1 MKHLT
6 SGQKALSRGSPWSA
20 AAHRS
25 VARSSLS
32 GLTWLRNAAMPSAVT
47 SRHMT
52 PTTRPSTT
60 ATTAGSPLAVAGV
73 DLGRAADDGA
83 LGLAGFEQAPQE
95 LRDREGALERLGAG
109 RDLPAAVA
117 DRDGVLGEQPHER
130 LGPAAGGGREELL
143 DDPPGGGLVD
153 LGAGLAVRDVLLGAV
168 EDLLAGGLGDVE
180 DLGDLPVRVVE
191 GLPQH
196 VHRPLVGG
204 EALHEGE
211 DRVRDRF
218 ALLGGVGRAE
228 HRVPGEQRL
237 GQPLAHVGLAPG
249 PRRGELVEAQ
259 VGEDLRQPG
268 LGDLDAVDVGG
279 LPAQERLLHGVLGLA
294 RPSRGGGRRWP
305 PGGAWQASNRSTSFT
320 VKGHG
325 PDPSTARDLGLRPCA
340 VRPYWSAWS
349 SHPFAA
355 RSSGSPPRRGASLR
369 SHA

>member
-1 MKHLT
+1 MARL
-6 SGQKALSRGSPWSA
+6 ASA
-20 AAHRS
+20 
-25 VARSSLS
+25 
-32 GLTWLRNAAMPSAVT
+32 GL
-47 SRHMT
+47 
-52 PTTRPSTT
+52 
-60 ATTAGSPLAVAGV
+60 
-73 DLGRAADDGA
+73 
-83 LGLAGFEQAPQE
+83 EQAPQE
-95 LRDREGALERLGAG
+95 LRDRERALERLGAG

-130 LGPAAGGGREELL
+130 LGLAAGGGRQELL

-237 GQPLAHVGLAPG
+237 GKPLAHIGLAPR

-259 VGEDLRQPG
+259 VGEHLRQPG

-294 RPSRGGGRRWP
+294 RGAEQAVGDGLQAG
-305 PGGAWQASNRSTSFT
+305 PGGLEPVDVVRGQ
-320 VKGHG
+320 GHG
-325 PDPSTARDLGLRPCA
+325 PILALAALCGPIGERRPHRSSRCCPRRDLE
-340 VRPYWSAWS
+340 
-349 SHPFAA
+349 
-355 RSSGSPPRRGASLR
+355 
-369 SHA
+369 